1 MKTLTEFTFLFIL
14 LCLLNAC
21 SVDQPMATP
30 SATAAATGVNTA
42 TSSPTPTET
51 PVSTITV
58 APTATFIST
67 LEPGEKLSQ
76 VESLLENNGECDLP
90 CWWGI
95 TPGITQWEDA
105 RSFLSQFIQIDDAEP
120 DEQGF
125 VPAYIPISKDI
136 AESGAIVQSLIV
148 ENGIVK
154 EIQVYDFN
162 WPTYALSAFLQ
173 KNGKPTE
180 VWVHSYSSQFGAPP
194 PFAVMLFYPEK
205 GIYANFSA
213 SSDSSEY
220 TGFSIHA
227 CMKSG
232 PSLILWSPEEALPF
246 EKFEKRH
253 KLGYSLWDKP
263 LASLEDA
270 TGMSVDVFYEVYKD
284 PDREPCFKS
293 PRYFWPEP

>member
-1 MKTLTEFTFLFIL
+1 M
-14 LCLLNAC
+14 
-21 SVDQPMATP
+21 
-30 SATAAATGVNTA
+30 
-42 TSSPTPTET
+42 
-51 PVSTITV
+51 
-58 APTATFIST
+58 
-67 LEPGEKLSQ
+67 
-76 VESLLENNGECDLP
+76 P

-95 TPGITQWEDA
+95 TPGKTQWEDA
-105 RSFLSQFIQIDDAEP
+105 MNVLLQLTQIDDSKQ
-120 DEQGF
+120 EQWGF
-125 VPAYIPISKDI
+125 IPVRIPISDKI
-136 AESGAIVQSLIV
+136 AISGVIWQSYIL
-148 ENGIVK
+148 ENEVVK
-154 EIQVYDFN
+154 EIGIHDFN

-173 KNGKPTE
+173 KNGKPAE

-194 PFAVMLFYPEK
+194 PFAVMLYYPEK

-220 TGFSIHA
+220 TDFSIHA

-232 PSLILWSPEEALPF
+232 PSLILWSPEEVLPF

-263 LASLEDA
+263 LASLEEA

-284 PDREPCFKS
+284 PDREPCFTS